1 MLHPVLR
8 LLATRPHWL
17 AEHAEA
23 YAELAA
29 AEAGAAALAARR
41 SVILSVTAISGLGL
55 AAMLG
60 GVALMLWAALP
71 SLPGATAW
79 VLWAVPALPFA
90 AALVAL
96 LIKQS
101 GRDEG
106 SFVLLRQQLQADMAL
121 LREAHAS

>member
-29 AEAGAAALAARR
+29 AEATVAALAARR
-41 SVILSVTAISGLGL
+41 SVLLIGTMVVGFSL
-55 AAMLG
+55 ATVLG
-60 GVALMLWAALP
+60 GVALMLWAALASVP
-71 SLPGATAW
+71 AATAW

-90 AALVAL
+90 VAAVALVMQQAGGG
-96 LIKQS
+96 Q
-101 GRDEG
+101 GN
-106 SFVLLRQQLQADMAL
+106 FVMLRQQLQADLAL
-121 LREAHAS
+121 MREANAQ

>member
-1 MLHPVLR
+1 VLHPVLR

>member
-41 SVILSVTAISGLGL
+41 SVILAATVFSGLGL
-55 AAMLG
+55 SAVLG

-79 VLWAVPALPFA
+79 VLWAVPALPFSA
-90 AALVAL
+90 AILAL
-96 LIKQS
+96 LVKQS
-101 GRDEG
+101 GSDEG
-106 SFVLLRQQLQADMAL
+106 SFVLLRQQLQADMVL

>member
-29 AEAGAAALAARR
+29 AEATVAAVAARR
-41 SVILSVTAISGLGL
+41 TILLIGTVAVGFGL
-55 AAMLG
+55 ATVFG

-71 SLPGATAW
+71 SMPGTTAW
-79 VLWAVPALPFA
+79 VLWAVPALPLA
-90 AALVAL
+90 VASGAL
-96 LIKQS
+96 LMQKT
-101 GRDEG
+101 GGGHG
-106 SFVLLRQQLQADMAL
+106 SFSMLRQQLQADVAL
-121 LREAHAS
+121 MREASAQ

>member
-8 LLATRPHWL
+8 LLATHPHWL
-17 AEHAEA
+17 AQHAEA

>member
-41 SVILSVTAISGLGL
+41 SVILAATVFGGLGL
-55 AAMLG
+55 SAVLG

-71 SLPGATAW
+71 SLPSATAW
-79 VLWAVPALPFA
+79 VLWAVPALPLSVA
-90 AALVAL
+90 ILAL
-96 LIKQS
+96 LVKQS
-101 GRDEG
+101 GSDEG